1 MPLTDPMISVIIP
14 TYNRAHI
21 ISRSIKSVLCQTYQD
36 FELII
41 MDDGSTDNTEE
52 IVKYF
57 DDSRI
62 RYIRRKINSGGPVIP
77 TNEGIE
83 AARGEYIAIQDS
95 DDEWLQ
101 EKLEKQIKVFEDTTP
116 NVGIVYTDMWRVS
129 EDGKKKK
136 YWRSHRIMPEDGIIY
151 KQALGYRVAGI
162 GTQTLMIRKAC
173 FKKAG
178 LFDERLRM
186 LIDTELLIRM
196 SKYYHFYHI
205 GEPLVNYF
213 MTSKSLVYD
222 NNSLVAA
229 RKMILE
235 TYFEDI
241 KGNNKLLAKHYRGI
255 GFDLCRSG
263 LFQRQHRFARQGI
276 GYLVKA
282 AMIYP
287 LSINL

>member
-1 MPLTDPMISVIIP
+1 MPLISPTVSVIIP
-14 TYNRAHI
+14 TYNRAHVL
-21 ISRSIKSVLCQTYQD
+21 SRSIKSVLCQTYQD

-62 RYIRRKINSGGPVIP
+62 RYFRRKINSGSPVVP

-83 AARGEYIAIQDS
+83 AAKGKYIAVQDS

-101 EKLEKQIKVFEDTTP
+101 EKLEKQIRVFEDTTP
-116 NVGIVYTDMWRVS
+116 KVGIVYTDMWRVS
-129 EDGKKKK
+129 DDGKKK
-136 YWRSHRIMPEDGIIY
+136 YWRSPRIMPEDGIIY
-151 KQALGYRVAGI
+151 KQALGYRVVKI
-162 GTQTLMIRKAC
+162 GTQTLMIKADC
-173 FKKAG
+173 FRKAG
-178 LFDERLRM
+178 LFDERFRM
-186 LIDTELLIRM
+186 CIDTELLIRM

-213 MTSKSLVYD
+213 LTA
-222 NNSLVAA
+222 NSLVRDKDSLITA

-241 KGNNKLLAKHYRGI
+241 KGDNKLLAKHYRGI
-255 GFDLCRSG
+255 GMDLCRNREFG
-263 LFQRQHRFARQGI
+263 QGVS
-276 GYLVKA
+276 YLIKA
-282 AMIYP
+282 AMTYP
-287 LSINL
+287 RSIKL